1 MNKKTRYI
9 AAAILAI
16 ASVLLLEYT
25 EYMVCTEYNTVWL
38 SVYMGVLA
46 IWIVLVVLM
55 VYIDRYDYLNYLSIS
70 VLAIGIVLAIILM
83 PHILALLP
91 PPHIAHVDKH
101 DYLSMSL
108 FTAGFIS
115 MVLAIITLRSEKR
128 PKK

>member
-55 VYIDRYDYLNYLSIS
+55 VYIDRYGYLNYLTIGI
-70 VLAIGIVLAIILM
+70 LAIGIVLAIILM
-83 PHILALLP
+83 PHILAILM
-91 PPHIAHVDKH
+91 PPHIEHVDKH